1 MYEAFFGLRSR
12 PFSPLP
18 RVETFIPL
26 APVREPFESLV
37 RCIAQEQGIGVL
49 TAPSGAGKS
58 LVCRLLQQRF
68 SEERR
73 TVLLTT
79 ARFPT
84 RRALL
89 QAILFELKHPFIG
102 LSEQESR
109 LRVLDLL
116 QASPAPQNR
125 MLLIVDEAHLLSP
138 RGLEELRTLTDYEFD
153 GRPCVS
159 LILSGQLE
167 LEELLTQPDMNAF
180 NQRVGC
186 HVCIE
191 PLTFEESA
199 HYIRERLRFAG
210 NDGLSIFTPEA
221 IQLIGSASEG
231 NPRRL
236 NQLSDHSLLLAYA
249 EEQRP
254 VDEAI
259 VRAALLDLRE
269 LPLHWNAPL
278 DLTRDSERNP
288 LEAFA
293 ESYESEEAALDDEPL
308 ADGDTDLA
316 EDSAMEASDLAPDS
330 AEASDT
336 PSSVFEVG
344 GPIEASPLD
353 QWFPGSRW
361 SAPGAS
367 SKPVEVQMPPGPSAL
382 EPATAAESYAFETA
396 PPEAA
401 MGPMTA
407 EPMTA
412 EIEMKDHT
420 VSLETLPGLEFESGD
435 EIAEG
440 AAMPVPPGSNSSDS
454 STGFEELVVDD
465 AYARID
471 RQLESTVRVQPP
483 ERKTPRDLAL
493 IASTE
498 AVPPSIPVLPTD
510 CHEAAKDSDDIL
522 IEASLAAAPIAT
534 TPDFETT
541 ASQADQVQLESQLL
555 DFIHEFSA
563 EVQQFRSERE
573 ADRGAAPQS
582 GDTDGAPPARHQ
594 SLRESL
600 QWQFDVVEPP
610 SVEVALDLSTS
621 EPPLAASG
629 PTASCARIGEPVHS
643 TPKTATTPPSRVL
656 EAPHDP
662 TSLEDRR
669 YAQLFTR
676 LQRQRR
682 RVETVMSRER
692 RTGVDAR

>member
-26 APVREPFESLV
+26 APVREPFESLD
-37 RCIAQEQGIGVL
+37 RCIAQERGIGVL

-68 SEERR
+68 SPERR

-125 MLLIVDEAHLLSP
+125 LLLIVDEAHLLSP
-138 RGLEELRTLTDYEFD
+138 RGLEELRTLTDYELE

-210 NDGLSIFTPEA
+210 NDGMSIFTPEA

-254 VDEAI
+254 VDESI

-278 DLTRDSERNP
+278 DLTRDSDRNP

-293 ESYESEEAALDDEPL
+293 ESYESEEAALEDEPL

-344 GPIEASPLD
+344 GPSEASPLD
-353 QWFPGSRW
+353 PWFPGSRW

-382 EPATAAESYAFETA
+382 EPPTAAETHAFETA

-401 MGPMTA
+401 MGPMTDEPMTD

-420 VSLETLPGLEFESGD
+420 MSLETLPGLEFESGD
-435 EIAEG
+435 EFAEA
-440 AAMPVPPGSNSSDS
+440 AAMPAPPGSNSSDS

-471 RQLESTVRVQPP
+471 RQLEATVRVQPP
-483 ERKTPRDLAL
+483 ERKAPQGLAPT
-493 IASTE
+493 ASPE
-498 AVPPSIPVLPTD
+498 ALPLSVPVLPSD
-510 CHEAAKDSDDIL
+510 RDEAAKDSDDIL
-522 IEASLAAAPIAT
+522 FEASPVAAPIAT

-573 ADRGAAPQS
+573 ADRGAAESSNPQS
-582 GDTDGAPPARHQ
+582 GDTEGVPRTRHQ

-610 SVEVALDLSTS
+610 SVEVAED
-621 EPPLAASG
+621 AG
-629 PTASCARIGEPVHS
+629 GS
-643 TPKTATTPPSRVL
+643 TPKRARCPYCSWAGRAARTRARPTGARV
-656 EAPHDP
+656 ASPCA
-662 TSLEDRR
+662 SSAARR
-669 YAQLFTR
+669 
-676 LQRQRR
+676 
-682 RVETVMSRER
+682 
-692 RTGVDAR
+692 

>member
-138 RGLEELRTLTDYEFD
+138 RGLEELRTLTDYEIA

-167 LEELLTQPDMNAF
+167 LEELLTQPEMNAF

-199 HYIRERLRFAG
+199 QYLRERLRFSG

-254 VDEAI
+254 VDESI
-259 VRAALLDLRE
+259 VRSALLDLRE

-278 DLTRDSERNP
+278 DLTGDSDRNP
-288 LEAFA
+288 LEEFA
-293 ESYESEEAALDDEPL
+293 VSYEAEEAALDDEPL
-308 ADGDTDLA
+308 ADGDTDLDL
-316 EDSAMEASDLAPDS
+316 EVDSSFQASDFAHDS
-330 AEASDT
+330 AETSDT
-336 PSSVFEVG
+336 QSSVFEVG
-344 GPIEASPLD
+344 GPIEESPFD
-353 QWFPGSRW
+353 QLFQMSRLIVPGESL
-361 SAPGAS
+361 
-367 SKPVEVQMPPGPSAL
+367 KPVEVETLRCPSAL
-382 EPATAAESYAFETA
+382 EPTTPAESHAFETA

-401 MGPMTA
+401 IMQT
-407 EPMTA
+407 EDET
-412 EIEMKDHT
+412 ETKDQT
-420 VSLETLPGLEFESGD
+420 VSMNTLPGLGFEPRD
-435 EIAEG
+435 EIAG
-440 AAMPVPPGSNSSDS
+440 AAAMPAPLRSNSSVS
-454 STGFEELVVDD
+454 SSGYEELVVDD
-465 AYARID
+465 PYARID

-483 ERKTPRDLAL
+483 QRQTSRGLA
-493 IASTE
+493 
-498 AVPPSIPVLPTD
+498 PPVSPEPPPLSIPVLPSDINDAAEDIDDTLF
-510 CHEAAKDSDDIL
+510 EATPAPAPSETTIEFEL
-522 IEASLAAAPIAT
+522 TAIEAEPVL
-534 TPDFETT
+534 
-541 ASQADQVQLESQLL
+541 LESQLL
-555 DFIHEFSA
+555 DFINEISVDVH
-563 EVQQFRSERE
+563 QFRLERE
-573 ADRGAAPQS
+573 AARGAAEPSNLLS
-582 GDTDGAPPARHQ
+582 GDTEAVPRTRHQ

-600 QWQFDVVEPP
+600 QWQFDVVEPQ
-610 SVEVALDLSTS
+610 SVEVALDPSTD
-621 EPPLAASG
+621 ELPRASSR
-629 PTASCARIGEPVHS
+629 AIESCARTGETVHS
-643 TPKTATTPPSRVL
+643 TTTATPPVRAA
-656 EAPHDP
+656 EAPSDP
-662 TSLEDRR
+662 TPLEERR

-682 RVETVMSRER
+682 RVETVMTRER
-692 RTGVDAR
+692 RTGVEAR

>member
-1 MYEAFFGLRSR
+1 VYEAFFGLRSR

-18 RVETFIPL
+18 RVETYIPL

-58 LVCRLLQQRF
+58 LICRMLQHQF
-68 SEERR
+68 QDQRR

-89 QAILFELKHPFIG
+89 QAILFELKHPFVG

-138 RGLEELRTLTDYEFD
+138 RGLEELRTLTDYEIA
-153 GRPCVS
+153 GRSCVS

-199 HYIRERLRFAG
+199 QYLRERLRFAG
-210 NDGLSIFTPEA
+210 NDGLTIFTPEA
-221 IQLIGSASEG
+221 IQLICSASEG

-236 NQLSDHSLLLAYA
+236 NQLGDHSLLLAYA

-254 VDEAI
+254 VDESV

-278 DLTRDSERNP
+278 DLTHDSDRNP

-293 ESYESEEAALDDEPL
+293 ESYAEEQATLDDEPL
-308 ADGDTDLA
+308 ADDAIDEDSSFGASNLAQASPLDGDTK
-316 EDSAMEASDLAPDS
+316 
-330 AEASDT
+330 
-336 PSSVFEVG
+336 SSVFEVG
-344 GPIEASPLD
+344 GPIQESLFDQLFQASRLIV
-353 QWFPGSRW
+353 PGESL
-361 SAPGAS
+361 P
-367 SKPVEVQMPPGPSAL
+367 PVEVETPLGSFAQESPT
-382 EPATAAESYAFETA
+382 PATSHAFETA

-401 MGPMTA
+401 MGKSRDEYQT
-407 EPMTA
+407 
-412 EIEMKDHT
+412 KDQT
-420 VSLETLPGLEFESGD
+420 VSLEALPEMEFESGGAFAGAD
-435 EIAEG
+435 E
-440 AAMPVPPGSNSSDS
+440 M
-454 STGFEELVVDD
+454 STPLRTNEFVRGTEFEELVVDD

-471 RQLESTVRVQPP
+471 RHIETTIRLVPP
-483 ERKTPRDLAL
+483 ERKTPGGLAS
-493 IASTE
+493 STS
-498 AVPPSIPVLPTD
+498 A
-510 CHEAAKDSDDIL
+510 EAALPMIPFPRSDRDYDAGNIHDTRL
-522 IEASLAAAPIAT
+522 ESTPAPGSIETATDLEMAASR
-534 TPDFETT
+534 
-541 ASQADQVQLESQLL
+541 SQAVLLERQLL
-555 DFIHEFSA
+555 DFIQEIGLDVHQA
-563 EVQQFRSERE
+563 RQERE
-573 ADRGAAPQS
+573 AARRAAEPS
-582 GDTDGAPPARHQ
+582 SPRTGDTEDAPRPRHQ

-600 QWQFDVVEPP
+600 QWQFDVVEPQ
-610 SVEVALDLSTS
+610 SDEHALDPSTGDLPRTS
-621 EPPLAASG
+621 SSAIE
-629 PTASCARIGEPVHS
+629 SCARTGETVQS
-643 TPKTATTPPSRVL
+643 TTATTALAVEDPREPTPL
-656 EAPHDP
+656 E
-662 TSLEDRR
+662 ERR

-682 RVETVMSRER
+682 RVETVMTREHR
-692 RTGVDAR
+692 SGAEAR